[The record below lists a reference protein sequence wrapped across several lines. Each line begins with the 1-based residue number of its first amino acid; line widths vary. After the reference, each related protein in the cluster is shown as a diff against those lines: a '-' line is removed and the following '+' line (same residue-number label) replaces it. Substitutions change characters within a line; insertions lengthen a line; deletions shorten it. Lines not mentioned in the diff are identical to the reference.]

1 MEKTVI
7 AQSDHPYMFE
17 WLVKAETDAGGF
29 LSTFARAALLAD
41 DENYAILRPALSLLR
56 EKYKQ
61 YEPSEEAKAKLR
73 ETVEAW
79 RKGNWL

>member
-1 MEKTVI
+1 MI

-17 WLVKAETDAGGF
+17 WLVKAEKDAGGF
-29 LSTFARAALLAD
+29 LSQFAHAALCAD
-41 DENYAILRPALSLLR
+41 DENYQILRPALSQLR

-61 YEPSEEAKAKLR
+61 YELSEEAKAKLR

-79 RKGNWL
+79 IRGNWL